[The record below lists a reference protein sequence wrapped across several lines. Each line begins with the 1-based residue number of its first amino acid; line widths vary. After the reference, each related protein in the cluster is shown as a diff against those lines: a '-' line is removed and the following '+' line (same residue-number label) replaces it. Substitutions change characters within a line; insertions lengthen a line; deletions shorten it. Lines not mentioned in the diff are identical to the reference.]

1 MSLSIRGKES
11 GQRPVGRA
19 QHLAQGPGQPRGEG
33 RREQKCG
40 WGDGVSHVRIQGDS
54 LAAGAGTEAEQR
66 GGLMLEPPG
75 GLTAW
80 TPSQDFLLCSEFE
93 VGLAEF

>member
-1 MSLSIRGKES
+1 M
-11 GQRPVGRA
+11 
-19 QHLAQGPGQPRGEG
+19 
-33 RREQKCG
+33 
-40 WGDGVSHVRIQGDS
+40 RIQGDS